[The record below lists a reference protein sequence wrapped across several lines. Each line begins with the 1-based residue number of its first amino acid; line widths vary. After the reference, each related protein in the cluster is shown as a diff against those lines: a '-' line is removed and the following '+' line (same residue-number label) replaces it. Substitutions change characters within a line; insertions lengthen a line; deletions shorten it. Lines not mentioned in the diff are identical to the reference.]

1 VRFCGPLSVPGGRIS
16 LVQRKRPEHDSG
28 APQGMVIFM
37 SDNSIKHTSGKK
49 AREFISPSD
58 LTFSWNDCHRCL
70 WLYYNYGVKNPSF
83 LPLVGDLADMQ
94 ERYFD
99 GASSHH
105 MDPGIPKGKVLDRG
119 KFVVSKPIEVDGQPS
134 KFAIRGKYDI
144 LMEFEDGSF
153 GVIDC
158 KFQARDTDK
167 SDFYAPQLEAY
178 AFALENP
185 AQGEPRRVTSLGL
198 FVWSLV
204 TPRGNADSGFGL
216 QLKSSWRPI
225 ERNPEALQSRLT
237 EFITMVSSPV
247 KGAQGCEHCRYIS
260 ERREILGSE

>member
-1 VRFCGPLSVPGGRIS
+1 MS
-16 LVQRKRPEHDSG
+16 LT
-28 APQGMVIFM
+28 
-37 SDNSIKHTSGKK
+37 TSERK

-70 WLYYNYGVKNPSF
+70 WLYYNHGVKNPTF

-105 MDPGIPKGKVLDRG
+105 MDPAIPVGRVLDRG
-119 KFVVSKPIEVDGQPS
+119 KFVLSKPIEVNGVVT
-134 KFAIRGKYDI
+134 KYAIRGKYDI
-144 LMEFEDGSF
+144 LMEFEDGSY
-153 GVIDC
+153 GIIDC

-185 AQGEPRRVTSLGL
+185 AKGEPKKVSSLGL

-204 TPRGNADSGFGL
+204 TPRGNAETGFGL
-216 QLKSSWRPI
+216 QLKSTWRPI
-225 ERNPEALQSRLT
+225 ERNPQALQERLS
-237 EFITMVSSPV
+237 EFIGMLAEPIKSA
-247 KGAQGCEHCRYIS
+247 GACEHCRYIS
-260 ERREILGSE
+260 VRREVLGNE

>member
-1 VRFCGPLSVPGGRIS
+1 MA
-16 LVQRKRPEHDSG
+16 RPYAGAQKSG
-28 APQGMVIFM
+28 VTMASNGSATV
-37 SDNSIKHTSGKK
+37 KK

-83 LPLVGDLADMQ
+83 MPLVGDLADMQ

-105 MDPGIPKGKVLDRG
+105 MDPAIPQGKVLDRG
-119 KFVVSKPIEVDGQPS
+119 KFVVSKPIEVDGTTT
-134 KFAIRGKYDI
+134 KYAIRGKYDI
-144 LMEFEDGSF
+144 LMEFEDGSY

-185 AQGEPRRVTSLGL
+185 AQGEPRKVSSLGL

-204 TPRGNADSGFGL
+204 TPRGNAESGFGL
-216 QLKSSWRPI
+216 QLKSTWRPI
-225 ERNPEALQSRLT
+225 ERNPEALQNRLA
-237 EFITMVSSPV
+237 EFITMLAAPV
-247 KGAQGCEHCRYIS
+247 KGAEGCEHCRYIS
-260 ERREILGSE
+260 DRREILGNE

>member
-1 VRFCGPLSVPGGRIS
+1 MLES
-16 LVQRKRPEHDSG
+16 DSS
-28 APQGMVIFM
+28 ARESRVASMA
-37 SDNSIKHTSGKK
+37 SNGKK

-58 LTFSWNDCHRCL
+58 LTFSWNACHRCL
-70 WLYYNYGVKNPSF
+70 WLYYNYGVKNPNF
-83 LPLVGDLADMQ
+83 MPLVGDLAEMQ

-105 MDPGIPKGKVLDRG
+105 MDPGIPAGKVLDRG
-119 KFVVSKPIEVDGQPS
+119 KFVVSKPIEVNGVPS
-134 KFAIRGKYDI
+134 KFAIRGKYDV
-144 LMEFEDGSF
+144 LMEFEDGSY

-185 AQGEPRRVTSLGL
+185 AQGEPRKVTSLGL

-204 TPRGNADSGFGL
+204 TPRGNAETGFGL

-225 ERNPEALQSRLT
+225 ERDPEALQQRLT
-237 EFITMVSSPV
+237 EFITMITSPV
-247 KGAQGCEHCRYIS
+247 KSSQGCEHCRYLS
-260 ERREILGSE
+260 KRREILGNE

>member
-1 VRFCGPLSVPGGRIS
+1 
-16 LVQRKRPEHDSG
+16 
-28 APQGMVIFM
+28 M
-37 SDNSIKHTSGKK
+37 SDTSVYKKSTDQRK

-58 LTFSWNDCHRCL
+58 LTFAWNDCHRCL
-70 WLYYNYGVKNPSF
+70 WLYYNYGVKNPTF

-105 MDPGIPKGKVLDRG
+105 MDPAIPAGKVLDRG
-119 KFVVSKPIEVDGQPS
+119 KFVVSKPIEINGAPT

-144 LMEFEDGSF
+144 LMEFDDGTY

-185 AQGEPRRVTSLGL
+185 AKGEPKKISALGL

-225 ERNPEALQSRLT
+225 DRNPEALNTRLT
-237 EFITMVSSPV
+237 EFITMLGEPVTVSN
-247 KGAQGCEHCRYIS
+247 GCNHCKYIS
-260 ERREILGSE
+260 DRREVLGNE